1 MKEKKNILAIIPARS
16 GSKGI
21 KLKNIKLFS
30 GKPLISWTINEAKKI
45 SKIDKIIVSTDD
57 EKIAKIARKL
67 DVEVPFIRPK
77 KYSKDD
83 SPGIDVVLHALSHFK
98 DYKYILLLQPTSP
111 LRSKKDINGI
121 INFMLKNNLKST
133 VAISKVREYPELMYK
148 MNKEKK
154 LIREFMKYRSFNIRQ
169 KYDALYRINGALY
182 MSDTNWILKNKTLVN
197 KETFGYMMP
206 IERSA
211 DLDDAFDWEIA
222 ELLSRKYQ
230 K

>member
-1 MKEKKNILAIIPARS
+1 MKEKKNILAIVPARL

-21 KLKNIKLFS
+21 KLKNIKLFCD
-30 GKPLISWTINEAKKI
+30 KPLISWTINEAKKI

-67 DVEVPFIRPK
+67 DVEVPFVRPK

-83 SPGIDVVLHALSHFK
+83 SPGIDVVLHAISYFK

-121 INFMLKNNLKST
+121 INFTLNNNLKST
-133 VAISKVREYPELMYK
+133 VAISKVREYPQLMYK
-148 MNKEKK
+148 MSKEKK
-154 LIREFMKYRSFNIRQ
+154 LIKEFIKYRSFNIRQ
-169 KYDALYRINGALY
+169 KYEALYRINGALY

-197 KETFGYMMP
+197 KETFGYLMP
-206 IERSA
+206 IDRSA
-211 DLDDAFDWEIA
+211 DLDDSFDWEMA
-222 ELLSRKYQ
+222 ELLMRKNQ